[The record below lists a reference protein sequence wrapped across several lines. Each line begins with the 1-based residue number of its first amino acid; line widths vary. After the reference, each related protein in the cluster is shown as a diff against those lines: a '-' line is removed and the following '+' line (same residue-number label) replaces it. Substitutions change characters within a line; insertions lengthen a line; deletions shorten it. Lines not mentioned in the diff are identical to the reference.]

1 MLLLVQICRLDWL
14 PTGKGFKLGLHRTTL
29 RKISMR
35 KTPLIV
41 ITLAIVLIACALLI
55 TGCGIQRNNLGT
67 IESSQT
73 TDRGIERNP
82 NESDHISNP
91 QKGTIK
97 ITGTIVYKNL
107 EGGFFVIKGNDG
119 RIYDPINLPEPLKK
133 DGLKV
138 KVNAKLREDLGSIHM
153 VGDIIEIVSVSAE

>member
-1 MLLLVQICRLDWL
+1 
-14 PTGKGFKLGLHRTTL
+14 
-29 RKISMR
+29 
-35 KTPLIV
+35 
-41 ITLAIVLIACALLI
+41 
-55 TGCGIQRNNLGT
+55 LGT

-91 QKGTIK
+91 QKDTIK